1 MRILLVDDH
10 PLFLEGLRNLLTSR
24 GFQVVGTAAD
34 GIEALAQARALHP
47 DLILMDLKMPRC
59 DGAAATRLIKAE
71 MPTIQIAMLTVSED
85 ENDLFEA
92 IRNGAS
98 GYILKNL
105 SADKFF
111 NLLSALE
118 QGEPA
123 FAPGLSAK
131 ILQEF
136 VRLMDGTDNQGA
148 AGAEESRAL
157 TPRQV
162 EILTLVAQGLTYA
175 QVADTL
181 CLTEATVKYHMREIL
196 KQLHLENRT
205 QAVGYATRT
214 GLTARKKKA
223 RET

>member
-1 MRILLVDDH
+1 MLVDDH
-10 PLFLEGLRNLLTSR
+10 PLFLEGLRNLLTTR
-24 GFQVVGTAAD
+24 GYQVVGTAAD
-34 GIEALAQARALHP
+34 GIEALTQARALHP

-85 ENDLFEA
+85 EQDLFES
-92 IRNGAS
+92 IRNGAC

-111 NLLSALE
+111 TLLAALE

-123 FAPGLSAK
+123 FAPGMSAK
-131 ILQEF
+131 VLQEF
-136 VRLMDGTDNQGA
+136 ARLASQPEDTA
-148 AGAEESRAL
+148 PAGDEAGSL

-175 QVADTL
+175 QVADAL
-181 CLTEATVKYHMREIL
+181 CLTEATVKYHMHEIL
-196 KQLHLENRT
+196 KQLQLENRT
-205 QAVGYATRT
+205 QAVGYATRHGLVT
-214 GLTARKKKA
+214 GKKKA
-223 RET
+223 LPM